1 MGRYP
6 VDGQPDR
13 CTAQS
18 KTTGKRCTKTVVPG
32 RSVCRFHGG
41 LGGRPIIHGR
51 YSKSLGR
58 LREAYEEARSDP
70 GLLDLRDTIA
80 LLDVVVRKAAERA
93 AELDTPD
100 FRETALK
107 LYSTASQA
115 TEPLQVQQHLSA
127 LGALLREGG
136 KEDQALKELSAS
148 VERLAKR
155 QEKAWDLRLTAAN
168 VINAKDMV
176 ALLGRFAD
184 IVLEEADADTATRIV
199 QRVDREIM
207 GEGPSADRLTTG
219 GDPVGASV
227 LDLQG
232 RPDGVHDG
240 DPGLGALEEA
250 ERDR

>member
-18 KTTGKRCTKTVVPG
+18 KTTKQRCTKTVVPG

-58 LREAYEEARSDP
+58 LREAYEEARADP

-80 LLDVVVRKAAERA
+80 LLDVVVRRAAERA
-93 AELDTPD
+93 AALDTPE
-100 FRETALK
+100 FRETALE
-107 LYSTASQA
+107 LFEDALQA
-115 TEPLQVQQHLSA
+115 TEPSETDKAMEA
-127 LGALLREGG
+127 LGALLREGSQ
-136 KEDQALKELSAS
+136 EDDALRELGSS
-148 VERLAKR
+148 VEKLAKR

-199 QRVDREIM
+199 QRVDREVL
-207 GEGPSADRLTTG
+207 GEGPSADRLSVG
-219 GDPVGASV
+219 GDPVGAPV
-227 LDLQG
+227 LDVPG

-240 DPGLGALEEA
+240 DPGVGALEET
-250 ERDR
+250 EGDR